1 MFQVSKRRTAKS
13 RKEHRYPSRGP
24 NEGSA
29 STLLSGRSL
38 VSASRNMLRCIRY
51 RQISWSSFQSNRCR
65 CLKPDNSVYFAPRS
79 TAWAVEPRNRP
90 PSRSSNTSQS
100 QSKPMRLFSLSGIQ
114 GSVRAWVR
122 AWGCGHGG
130 HGWGA
135 WGSVNISWCA
145 REAGVNAG
153 DSPAGAIRRFST
165 EDRANCVVV
174 RRGGEQAWSRTGRSQ
189 FI

>member
-1 MFQVSKRRTAKS
+1 MCRPGRLGLPCFKSANAVPRKVAKNTDTRQEGLTKEAHRRCFPG
-13 RKEHRYPSRGP
+13 E
-24 NEGSA
+24 
-29 STLLSGRSL
+29 SL

-122 AWGCGHGG
+122 AWA
-130 HGWGA
+130 HGWGH
-135 WGSVNISWCA
+135 
-145 REAGVNAG
+145 
-153 DSPAGAIRRFST
+153 GAQST
-165 EDRANCVVV
+165 YLD
-174 RRGGEQAWSRTGRSQ
+174 THD
-189 FI
+189 